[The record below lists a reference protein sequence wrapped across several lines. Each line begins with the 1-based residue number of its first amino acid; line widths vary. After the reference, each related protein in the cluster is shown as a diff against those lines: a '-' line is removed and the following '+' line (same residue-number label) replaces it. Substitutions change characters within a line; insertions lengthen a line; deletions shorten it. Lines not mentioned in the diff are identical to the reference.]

1 MGCGCHLCTSSQPS
15 PQPSTEQSNKLLR
28 QQQQPHLMVM
38 AAPPGT
44 EQTVPLHSLF
54 RSSLWP
60 LIKSMLVPADIL
72 EAMITVAGQVY
83 ELVSGEEQGQKE
95 QLKASFD
102 SNASLYFK
110 LVKALGKA
118 WIESPEITSR
128 RE

>member
-1 MGCGCHLCTSSQPS
+1 
-15 PQPSTEQSNKLLR
+15 
-28 QQQQPHLMVM
+28 MVM